1 MARLSSPLQGEAV
14 RAALV
19 EPMAAWDSSPCVEGS
34 AFDANEGGGWNA
46 TGLARQLR
54 PWAAHDKRA
63 KSDGVPGGGEACGVR
78 ARHPHPGSS
87 PGQALDAPN
96 MS

>member
-46 TGLARQLR
+46 TDLARQLR
-54 PWAAHDKRA
+54 Q
-63 KSDGVPGGGEACGVR
+63 ST
-78 ARHPHPGSS
+78 ARHRAS
-87 PGQALDAPN
+87 
-96 MS
+96 

>member
-1 MARLSSPLQGEAV
+1 MARLSSPLQGEAP

-19 EPMAAWDSSPCVEGS
+19 EPMAAGASSPCVEGS

-63 KSDGVPGGGEACGVR
+63 KSDGVPGGVR
-78 ARHPHPGSS
+78 LATDTPTLTR
-87 PGQALDAPN
+87 QV
-96 MS
+96 